1 MKIAILDARAALA
14 AVVLAALG
22 MLVVQPAHAQSVL
35 LGYWNP
41 VFDEDLDERIPGP
54 DQHEYGGLPIN
65 QAARERG
72 HAWDPSILTE
82 PEHQC
87 IPHPSTYGIRG
98 VGILR
103 IWEDLDPRTL
113 KQTEIET
120 YIVWEAQHRHIY
132 MDGRAHPEPWSPRT
146 WQGFSVGR
154 WEGDQLVV
162 HTDHFKV
169 GWIRRNGL
177 ALSDRAFSDERFIRH
192 GEILTHVMIVSDPV
206 YLSEPMI
213 KTTGYRLGYNTAIG
227 AYPCRPATEIP
238 RERGVVPAH
247 LPGSDDMDH
256 EYANRY
262 NLPFAETE
270 GGAESAL
277 PETQE
282 RIAAWRAQHPVVAK
296 PPAKKP

>member
-1 MKIAILDARAALA
+1 MKMSIPNPRAALS
-14 AVVLAALG
+14 AVLLATLG
-22 MLVVQPAHAQSVL
+22 VMAMQPAHAQSVL

-41 VFDEDLDERIPGP
+41 VFDEDVDERIPGP

-65 QAARERG
+65 QAMRERG

-103 IWEDLDPRTL
+103 IWEDLEARTQ

-132 MDGRAHPEPWSPRT
+132 MDGRPHPVAASPRT
-146 WQGFSVGR
+146 WQGFSVGK

-162 HTDHFKV
+162 HTDHLKV

-177 ALSDRAFSDERFIRH
+177 ALSDRATSDERFIRH
-192 GEILTHVMIVSDPV
+192 GDVLTHILMVSDPV
-206 YLSEPMI
+206 YLAEPMI
-213 KTTGYRLGYNTAIG
+213 KTTGYRQGYNTAIG

-238 RERGVVPAH
+238 RERGIVPQH
-247 LPGSDDMDH
+247 LPGTDTDDH
-256 EYANRY
+256 EYANRW

-270 GGAESAL
+270 GGPDTAL

-282 RIAAWRAQHPVVAK
+282 RIAAWRVQQAATK
-296 PPAKKP
+296 KPAKKK

>member
-1 MKIAILDARAALA
+1 MKMSILKSRVALPA
-14 AVVLAALG
+14 LVLSALG
-22 MLVVQPAHAQSVL
+22 AFGLQPASAQSVL

-41 VFDEDLDERIPGP
+41 VFDEDQPERIPGP

-65 QAARERG
+65 QAMRERG
-72 HAWDPSILTE
+72 AAWDPSLLTE

-103 IWEDLDPRTL
+103 IWEDLEPRTQ
-113 KQTEIET
+113 KQKEIET

-132 MDGRAHPEPWSPRT
+132 MDDSVPHPAAWAPRT
-146 WQGFSVGR
+146 WQGFSRGH

-162 HTDHFKV
+162 HTDHLKV

-177 ALSDRAFSDERFIRH
+177 ALSDRASSDERYIRH
-192 GEILTHVMIVSDPV
+192 GDVMTHILMVSDPV
-206 YLSEPMI
+206 YLTEPMI

-238 RERGVVPAH
+238 RDRGIVPH
-247 LPGSDDMDH
+247 HMPGTDDMDH
-256 EYANRY
+256 EFADRY

-270 GGAESAL
+270 GGIETAL
-277 PETQE
+277 PEASD
-282 RIAAWRAQHPVVAK
+282 RIAAWRAQKAAQK
-296 PPAKKP
+296 PGKKK